1 MAELTEKG
9 KEELKQRREDMAKRR
24 EAFIERKENMAKRD
38 DTIVVR
44 AASLDI
50 RRLAFSLN
58 LGDIAINRLRTGMGI
73 RYDMKDV
80 ADVIEKFDAK
90 SKELVALISDACK
103 KAAWQ
108 GKPHSEQDQIGGRAA
123 ARRPHAVRMAPG

>member
-9 KEELKQRREDMAKRR
+9 KEELRQRREEMAKRR

-80 ADVIEKFDAK
+80 ADVIERFDAK

-103 KAAWQ
+103 KAGIDFKLPRWA
-108 GKPHSEQDQIGGRAA
+108 KTTEEAA
-123 ARRPHAVRMAPG
+123 EDEKATAAKSKV